1 MIALG
6 RMHQFESIVLLV
18 CEEGVIRRK
27 DWVDNTCHAGDLVS
41 GVNGLELRLTLYWL
55 NRWLVECSFQVTM
68 ITL

>member
-1 MIALG
+1 M
-6 RMHQFESIVLLV
+6 
-18 CEEGVIRRK
+18 RK

-55 NRWLVECSFQVTM
+55 SRWLVECSFQVTM